1 MIQDIIEREPSLK
14 TGICITGTGRAL
26 PARAVSNSEFAR
38 RLDTTDEWIRT
49 RTGIEERRFAEPDE
63 TTSQYA
69 ARAALEALA
78 SARIRAEDIDL
89 ILLSTTTPDK
99 RFPPTA
105 NIVQREIGAIHA
117 YAYDITVACS
127 GFIFALSSAHAQI
140 KAGLAQR
147 ALVISA
153 EIYSSIMDFT
163 DRNTCVLFGDGAGA
177 VVLERRESGSLASG
191 PYGPTPR
198 RGSLDPGFINDDR
211 SEDLLLPGM
220 LHNSGIRNPESFRGV
235 GPSRPEAAIET
246 SGILALSLR
255 SDATS
260 SEVLTCEGGGTENRT
275 QHRLSDNGT
284 IRMRGKQVFMLAV
297 RTLTERSRDVL
308 DRAGMTLD
316 DVDCIIPHQANIR
329 IVERLAHQLGCSM
342 DKMFTNLHKYGNTSS
357 ASIPIALDEALRS
370 GRVRSGDVVLC
381 AAAGAGF
388 SSGAVLVRM

>member
-1 MIQDIIEREPSLK
+1 MIQNVIERKPFLK
-14 TGICITGTGRAL
+14 TGICVTGTGRAL
-26 PARAVSNSEFAR
+26 PARAVSNSKFAG

-49 RTGIEERRFAEPDE
+49 RTGIEERRFAEPGE

-69 ARAALEALA
+69 VRAAEQALA
-78 SARIRAEDIDL
+78 SARVSAEDIDL

-99 RFPPTA
+99 RFPSTA
-105 NIVQREIGAIHA
+105 NIVQREIGAVHA

-177 VVLERRESGSLASG
+177 VVLEKGRTEDEHSDRHFSTVEK
-191 PYGPTPR
+191 R
-198 RGSLDPGFINDDR
+198 IDFINHK
-211 SEDLLLPGM
+211 SA
-220 LHNSGIRNPESFRGV
+220 LHTPHSALEMP
-235 GPSRPEAAIET
+235 
-246 SGILALSLR
+246 GILALSLR
-255 SDATS
+255 SDAAS
-260 SEVLTCEGGGTENRT
+260 SEVLSCEGGGTENRT
-275 QHRLSDNGT
+275 QYRLSDNGT
-284 IRMRGKQVFMLAV
+284 IRMHGKKVFMLAV

-308 DRAGMTLD
+308 NKAGMTLD
-316 DVDCIIPHQANIR
+316 DVACIIPHQANIR
-329 IVERLAHQLGCSM
+329 IVERLARQLGCSM
-342 DKMFTNLHKYGNTSS
+342 DRMFTNLHKYGNTSS

-370 GRVRSGDVVLC
+370 GRVCSGDVVLC

-388 SSGAVLVRM
+388 SSGAVLVRL